1 MKIKTVHP
9 EEYKVAV
16 KLQNLYLKTLIL
28 LKTTSI
34 IKNKEMNTSYPIEY
48 KTKNEDK
55 VARLTKQEVENLV
68 KNIGKVSRSYIKNIL
83 NVNLRTKDMYWE
95 DKERELARIMSK
107 IKNL

>member
-34 IKNKEMNTSYPIEY
+34 IKNKEMKTSYPIEY

-68 KNIGKVSRSYIKNIL
+68 KNIGKVSRSYIKNLL
-83 NVNLRTKDMYWE
+83 NVNFRTKDMYWK

-107 IKNL
+107 IKKL